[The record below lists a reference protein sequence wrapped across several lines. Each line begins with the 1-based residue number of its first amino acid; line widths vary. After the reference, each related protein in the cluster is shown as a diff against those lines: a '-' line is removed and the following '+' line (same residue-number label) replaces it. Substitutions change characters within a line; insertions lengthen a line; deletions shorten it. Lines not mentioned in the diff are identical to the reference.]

1 MLTRMIQSSISISL
15 QRNDPLLIVERP
27 KVGQHVSDKDNIGVA
42 ITAYDRKNKKDRYYV
57 NLFNRAGARTI
68 FRSVTLE
75 ELYFLYFLS
84 TAATRAEPP
93 KATQL
98 TTALTFFFATGS

>member
-42 ITAYDRKNKKDRYYV
+42 ITAYDRKNKKDRYSDYHYACPAV
-57 NLFNRAGARTI
+57 RRSPIGEAVDDTSPSVARLHSLDAGQ
-68 FRSVTLE
+68 FSFSHLGV
-75 ELYFLYFLS
+75 
-84 TAATRAEPP
+84 
-93 KATQL
+93 
-98 TTALTFFFATGS
+98 

>member
-15 QRNDPLLIVERP
+15 ERGDPLLIVERP

-57 NLFNRAGARTI
+57 NLFNRQGTRTI
-68 FRSVTLE
+68 FRSVTDMAGTMRDE
-75 ELYFLYFLS
+75 HED
-84 TAATRAEPP
+84 EC
-93 KATQL
+93 
-98 TTALTFFFATGS
+98 